1 MFRKKRNNLSADD
14 IRLLGGFAGDLTS
27 RFDLSSASTMLLM
40 PPPIK
45 WQSLENIKI
54 TCLSIEAR
62 VFCLAAIAMSLKGNL
77 LKNKI
82 DIFTSEL
89 EIELFLH
96 GSHEKVFR
104 CQEIGIL
111 DSMKNP
117 SPDIAKY
124 ITMLDQSLF
133 VQFNFPTLA
142 NHMDAIFEIA
152 QGQDRLKVLREVA
165 GYILYQIE
173 FEWTIQTN
181 DLMTMSLADI
191 LTTLLSD
198 YMKLGSDMS
207 AILKDK

>member
-1 MFRKKRNNLSADD
+1 
-14 IRLLGGFAGDLTS
+14 
-27 RFDLSSASTMLLM
+27 
-40 PPPIK
+40 
-45 WQSLENIKI
+45 
-54 TCLSIEAR
+54 
-62 VFCLAAIAMSLKGNL
+62 
-77 LKNKI
+77 
-82 DIFTSEL
+82 
-89 EIELFLH
+89 
-96 GSHEKVFR
+96 
-104 CQEIGIL
+104 
-111 DSMKNP
+111 
-117 SPDIAKY
+117 
-124 ITMLDQSLF
+124 MLDQSLF